1 MILTL
6 NERKLKLLR
15 ILLPLMTAAAAS
27 GMILMTCF
35 ASADAKSLMEMAIK
49 IIAKLI
55 IASGIMFFVLG
66 LIKWANAHSDSDGPA
81 QSRAA
86 GMIIAGITL
95 FALSMILTNAAPDL
109 AANLETTI

>member
-1 MILTL
+1 MITRVT
-6 NERKLKLLR
+6 EKKLKLMR
-15 ILLPLMTAAAAS
+15 ILLPLTTGVTAS
-27 GMILMTCF
+27 GMVFMTCF

-109 AANLETTI
+109 ASNLETTI

>member
-1 MILTL
+1 MIAKL
-6 NERKLKLLR
+6 NEGKLRFLR

-27 GMILMTCF
+27 GMTFMTCY

-66 LIKWANAHSDSDGPA
+66 LIKY
-81 QSRAA
+81 
-86 GMIIAGITL
+86 
-95 FALSMILTNAAPDL
+95 
-109 AANLETTI
+109 